1 MISNKMRWTVAVLS
15 AILTFMAGVLG
26 AVLNLK
32 YEMNFPD
39 LGSVFAIT
47 LIGGIIIFNI
57 KK

>member
-1 MISNKMRWTVAVLS
+1 MRWTVAVLS